1 MRVELWDKEGN
12 SELVRS
18 KDVQARLID
27 GWSFNKP
34 SALQKASAKATQRKR
49 IVRKVVKVDEPV
61 VLQAKTKIDIEGP
74 DELSNNEEA
83 N

>member
-1 MRVELWDKEGN
+1 MKIQLWDKEGN

-34 SALQKASAKATQRKR
+34 SVLQKASAKATKRKR
-49 IVRKVVKVDEPV
+49 IVRKVVVDEPV
-61 VLQAKTKIDIEGP
+61 VLQAKTKIDIDGP

>member
-1 MRVELWDKEGN
+1 MRIELWDKEGN

-34 SALQKASAKATQRKR
+34 SVLQKASAKATKRKR
-49 IVRKVVKVDEPV
+49 IVRKVVVDEPV

-74 DELSNNEEA
+74 NELSNNEEA

>member
-1 MRVELWDKEGN
+1 MKIQLWDKEGN

-34 SALQKASAKATQRKR
+34 SVLQKASAKATKRKR
-49 IVRKVVKVDEPV
+49 IVRKVVVDEPV
-61 VLQAKTKIDIEGP
+61 VLQAKTKIDIDGP
-74 DELSNNEEA
+74 DELYNNEEA